1 MGKRGLWGAEPGSRC
16 CSLVANPG
24 SRFWAASRSR
34 VSCSELLPPS
44 PAASPSPWLQS
55 HILGSKCVIS
65 PSSTR
70 PQLMP
75 SLAAPLLPSTPLIPL
90 DLHQILLIFPSEN
103 GHSSFF
109 ASWPLCPSIP
119 LGLFPKPSICAECHE
134 SHPWEQDLPWVVQA
148 RDRSVGFPPTVQS
161 RALGA
166 ASLLPPGLLWV
177 RVGQNLSAGTG
188 MM

>member
-109 ASWPLCPSIP
+109 ASWPLCPSLWVYSQSPQFVQSATRAIP
-119 LGLFPKPSICAECHE
+119 GSRTCPGLSRHGT
-134 SHPWEQDLPWVVQA
+134 DPWVFLPQFSPEPLEQRPCCPRGCSGSGWDKTSALA
-148 RDRSVGFPPTVQS
+148 RG
-161 RALGA
+161 
-166 ASLLPPGLLWV
+166 
-177 RVGQNLSAGTG
+177 
-188 MM
+188 